1 MWIIFAIRAAVLS
14 SVIGRYMKFTP
25 MQIWTVLKQLTLSR
39 AHYVGPIAQSLNFVW
54 MQIHERED
62 EIYYDLSQE
71 MPFIQNKTLVDIP
84 GSFTI
89 ESKNIN
95 QLLQQQTRSHGYS
108 FHAVQEHIFLW
119 QLASWKAALWK
130 LSSQHAWINK
140 CIAWIDCCF
149 NLVKN
154 IHDIATTYWAT
165 ITTHTKRSLK
175 KVKGSKKKKKN
186 EWVSWIF
193 RVYYL
198 LEFSSRLKWN

>member
-1 MWIIFAIRAAVLS
+1 MFEC
-14 SVIGRYMKFTP
+14 KFTKER
-25 MQIWTVLKQLTLSR
+25 MRFIVIYRKRCHSFKIRYWLIYLEVLLWK
-39 AHYVGPIAQSLNFVW
+39 A
-54 MQIHERED
+54 
-62 EIYYDLSQE
+62 
-71 MPFIQNKTLVDIP
+71 
-84 GSFTI
+84 
-89 ESKNIN
+89 KNIN
-95 QLLQQQTRSHGYS
+95 QLLQQQTRRHGYS

-175 KVKGSKKKKKN
+175 KVKESKKKKK

-193 RVYYL
+193 RVYHL